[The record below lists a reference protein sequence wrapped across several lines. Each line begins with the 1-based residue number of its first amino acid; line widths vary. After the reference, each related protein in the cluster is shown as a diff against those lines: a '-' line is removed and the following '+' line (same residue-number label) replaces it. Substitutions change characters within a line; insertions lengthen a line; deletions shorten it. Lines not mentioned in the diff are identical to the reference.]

1 MVKENRAKIE
11 ESATKEL
18 SALVKRTNKADPAPA
33 DVAELREI
41 LKRMPDVAKQYGD
54 LSQMVFTEVL
64 HTCYDRQVLLRE
76 AIKQQGENMVEE
88 FDYDRASPMEKL
100 LIQQIVLN
108 WLRYHET
115 EMRWHM
121 VSKDDPTIAQAE
133 HWQRRLSMAQSRYLR
148 AIETLARVKKLQQKP
163 PNPAL
168 NILLKQQ
175 LKG

>member
-11 ESATKEL
+11 ESAAKEL

-54 LSQMVFTEVL
+54 LSQMVFNEVL

-76 AIKQQGENMVEE
+76 AIKQQGENLVEE

-121 VSKDDPTIAQAE
+121 TSKDNPTIAQAE

-163 PNPAL
+163 PNPTL